1 MARKLYSVVLCGGG
15 GSRLWPISR
24 QAYPKQFLKLV
35 EGDSLL
41 AATVKRLDGFTNVI
55 CVANYE
61 HRFLIKNLLSELV
74 RNSQRKI
81 KIILEPSPKNTA
93 PAVASVLSFKEIED
107 DDLVLV
113 VPSDHYI
120 PDNEYFFS
128 KIQSCTELALSGY
141 IITFGIVPT
150 YPATDYGYICRGEKL
165 LDSGYLVTKFI
176 EKPNESQA
184 KKMISGNDYYWNSGI
199 FFATAK
205 TFREQFSQYAQNI
218 FLKANQAIK
227 NSKSDDDFIFLGIDE
242 YSDMESESLDYAL
255 MEKTRDMAV
264 VEYSGFWTD
273 LGGWNAVSAIAKV
286 DESRN
291 SVVGNGHLFNSMNTY
306 VHSEKTPT
314 VVVGADNLIV
324 INTVDATLVISKNQ
338 THLLKSSLN
347 SLLDKK
353 IAQVK
358 NHRKVYRPWG
368 WYDLT
373 DSGKNYLVKKVV
385 VKPNQALSLQRHKHR
400 SEHWVVVSGVATVRN
415 GDSTFLLKKNESTYI
430 PVGVLHRLENA
441 GVSDLEII
449 EVQSGEILDEDDIER
464 FDDNYGRI

>member
-1 MARKLYSVVLCGGG
+1 
-15 GSRLWPISR
+15 
-24 QAYPKQFLKLV
+24 
-35 EGDSLL
+35 
-41 AATVKRLDGFTNVI
+41 
-55 CVANYE
+55 
-61 HRFLIKNLLSELV
+61 
-74 RNSQRKI
+74 
-81 KIILEPSPKNTA
+81 
-93 PAVASVLSFKEIED
+93 
-107 DDLVLV
+107 
-113 VPSDHYI
+113 
-120 PDNEYFFS
+120 
-128 KIQSCTELALSGY
+128 
-141 IITFGIVPT
+141 
-150 YPATDYGYICRGEKL
+150 
-165 LDSGYLVTKFI
+165 
-176 EKPNESQA
+176 
-184 KKMISGNDYYWNSGI
+184 
-199 FFATAK
+199 
-205 TFREQFSQYAQNI
+205 
-218 FLKANQAIK
+218 
-227 NSKSDDDFIFLGIDE
+227 
-242 YSDMESESLDYAL
+242 